1 MVGTFRERSY
11 FNGQGSMRIRLA
23 SEDDAVTLARL
34 RLELRSS
41 SHELIEDEQE
51 FLARCESWMKERLRE
66 RGQWR
71 CWVAEREAVAVGAVW
86 AQLIEKIPN
95 PVGEPEY
102 YVYLTNFYVRE
113 EFRGEGIG
121 SRLLAAV
128 LEWSKSQNAEKVIL
142 WPTERS
148 KTFYL
153 RHGFSFAHDQ
163 MHLALRNV
171 LDAIADNG
179 RDSNVL

>member
-1 MVGTFRERSY
+1 VPSDQMNVE
-11 FNGQGSMRIRLA
+11 IRLA
-23 SEDDAVTLARL
+23 SEGDAVTLARL

-41 SHELIEDEQE
+41 SRQVFENEQE
-51 FLARCESWMKERLRE
+51 FLARSESWMKERLRE

-71 CWVAEREAVAVGAVW
+71 CWIAERQSTSVGAVW

-95 PVGEPEY
+95 PVAEPEY

-113 EFRGEGIG
+113 EYRGEGIG

-128 LEWSKSQNAEKVIL
+128 VEWSKSKNAEKIIL
-142 WPTERS
+142 WPTEGS

-153 RHGFSFAHDQ
+153 RHGFSFAGDL
-163 MHLALRNV
+163 MLRNV
-171 LDAIADNG
+171 L
-179 RDSNVL
+179 

>member
-1 MVGTFRERSY
+1 M
-11 FNGQGSMRIRLA
+11 NIRLA
-23 SEDDAVTLARL
+23 FEEDAVTLARL

-41 SHELIEDEQE
+41 SHRLIEDEQE
-51 FLARCESWMKERLRE
+51 FLARCESWMKKRLRE

-71 CWVAEREAVAVGAVW
+71 CWVAEQQAVLVGAVW

-95 PVGEPEY
+95 PVSEPEY

-113 EFRGEGIG
+113 EYRGEGIG

-128 LEWSKSQNAEKVIL
+128 LEWSKNQNAEKVIL
-142 WPTERS
+142 WPTEGS

-153 RHGFSFAHDQ
+153 RHGFSVAGDL
-163 MHLALRNV
+163 MHLAFK
-171 LDAIADNG
+171 
-179 RDSNVL
+179 